1 MRGRARPRH
10 LLAVVM
16 LCLGAG
22 CRADG
27 PPPSGPS
34 GAGGEP
40 EQTLENAAD
49 HAQEVRS
56 LKVFADERFYRQRP
70 EPEEVI
76 TGVLQAAPVREGPN
90 TRDMPFVL
98 LTGTDRLSVYV
109 SGFDEERLQPYLG
122 HAVEVVGKRVDQRDE
137 GYGIEIWIAAIR
149 LR

>member
-1 MRGRARPRH
+1 M
-10 LLAVVM
+10 
-16 LCLGAG
+16 
-22 CRADG
+22 
-27 PPPSGPS
+27 
-34 GAGGEP
+34 
-40 EQTLENAAD
+40 
-49 HAQEVRS
+49 RS